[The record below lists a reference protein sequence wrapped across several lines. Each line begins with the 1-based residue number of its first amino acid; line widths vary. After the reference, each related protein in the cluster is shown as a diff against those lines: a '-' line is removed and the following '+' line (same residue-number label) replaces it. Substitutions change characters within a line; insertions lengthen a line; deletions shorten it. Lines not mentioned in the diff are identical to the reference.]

1 MADIPDVYYHL
12 GARLN
17 RFRYKFPLIEDYLLL
32 LMEIFTPEEADIG
45 ARIPAELTPLPDLSS
60 RLGIPAGELAGR
72 LEQMAGKGLLFSRDR
87 EGQTEYCAIPIIPGI
102 IEFQLMR
109 AERTPREKK
118 FAAMLEEFETKFA
131 PLVTPELMES
141 VKDKLP
147 DPFARV
153 IPVQEEVTSLT
164 EVFPYER
171 VREMVAQ
178 SDFFA
183 AGRCFCRYQA
193 ELLDRPCRVEHV
205 PEWSCMSFGDVAR
218 FSVKWGFARELTRE
232 EALET
237 LEACERAGLVHCTN
251 NVSDL
256 VTFICNCCSCCC
268 GIFRAIK
275 NFHYPGAVAHS
286 NFIIHSSPDNCT
298 GCGECIERCP
308 VDALSLE
315 EDTVRS
321 DLSRCIGC
329 GLCVQSCPADC
340 LTLVRRSETV
350 EPARAQD
357 PFIGI
362 MGDQEQE

>member
-1 MADIPDVYYHL
+1 MTEIPDVYYQL

-32 LMEIFTPEEADIG
+32 LMEIFTPDEADIG
-45 ARIPAELTPLPDLSS
+45 ARMPAELIPLPDLSS

-72 LEQMAGKGLLFSRDR
+72 LEQMAGKGLLFSRER

-102 IEFQLMR
+102 LEFQLMR

-118 FAAMLEEFETKFA
+118 FAAMLEEFEAKFA
-131 PLVTPELMES
+131 PLVTPELIES

-164 EVFPYER
+164 EVFPYEK
-171 VREMVAQ
+171 VREMVEQ

-193 ELLDRPCRVEHV
+193 ELLDRPCRVENV

-218 FSVKWGFARELTRE
+218 FGVKWGFAQELTRE
-232 EALET
+232 ETLET

-256 VTFICNCCSCCC
+256 ITFICNCCSCCC

-275 NFHYPGAVAHS
+275 TFHYPAALARS
-286 NFIIHSSPDNCT
+286 NFIIHVSPGDCT
-298 GCGECIERCP
+298 ECGECLPRCP
-308 VDALSLE
+308 VDALTLKGGRVSADPSL
-315 EDTVRS
+315 
-321 DLSRCIGC
+321 CIGC
-329 GLCVQSCPADC
+329 GLCVQSCPTGC
-340 LTLVRRSETV
+340 LKLVRREEIV
-350 EPARAQD
+350 RPEPASD
-357 PFIGI
+357 LFIGM
-362 MGDQEQE
+362 MGEQK